1 MPVVMAFKEEGGL
14 NVLNA
19 MLRVFSRCVDQR
31 DDVPEESSK
40 PKVAAFG
47 LKKIMDLYYI
57 LSNGKYITDA
67 NASYNLQRNT
77 DRAQTVPNIYT
88 QSVVD
93 MRALILPAITEL
105 WNSPVVEKV
114 PDQTAKRLVD
124 ILKLIALAEH
134 EAPQTPKDR
143 VGFVLQPYNLC
154 DEIERHEANSAGL
167 VTFRPFAVRRCP
179 IQLGRRSQCGTQP
192 NWRI

>member
-1 MPVVMAFKEEGGL
+1 MVFKEEGGL
-14 NVLNA
+14 NVLNV

-31 DDVPEESSK
+31 DDGPEESSK

-47 LKKIMDLYYI
+47 LKKILDLYYI

-88 QSVVD
+88 QSVVEI
-93 MRALILPAITEL
+93 RALILPAITEL

-143 VGFVLQPYNLC
+143 VGFFSKPYDFCN
-154 DEIERHEANSAGL
+154 EMERNEANSADL
-167 VTFRPFAVRRCP
+167 VSILPFDVRRCP
-179 IQLGRRSQCGTQP
+179 IQLGCRSQCGTRP